1 MSSGKLGFPA
11 LLQCLVSW
19 GGRGFAPG
27 DPRSSTSAAKPQR
40 TSLLSRVNC
49 LEASSAPAGAPAAAS
64 GPGSHPRLWLA
75 VTSSLPV
82 VSLSTSSQA
91 HAQATP
97 DLRHP
102 CKQQLQGSEDP
113 GPESPTSISAPPHPE
128 SAPLHP
134 AQGQPWAPQDAPEAP
149 QDPFPPNQ
157 PQTTAGGLPSGL
169 GCTLHACA
177 RGPEDTAHH
186 AGRFTSNPSSHA
198 GPPGAP

>member
-1 MSSGKLGFPA
+1 MTAGEERDPFSSEKRPFGRARSGSGCRHQRFLSVFREAGVPRSA
-11 LLQCLVSW
+11 AVPGLL

-134 AQGQPWAPQDAPEAP
+134 AQGQP
-149 QDPFPPNQ
+149 
-157 PQTTAGGLPSGL
+157 
-169 GCTLHACA
+169 
-177 RGPEDTAHH
+177 
-186 AGRFTSNPSSHA
+186 
-198 GPPGAP
+198 